1 MSNIIS
7 NIKKNY
13 LMLIIVIGLISLSL
27 YSTLAMFTASVN
39 TNDIVNLTASTLP
52 TDTEI
57 IEYER
62 VSVKAGEEKTV
73 EFTVNNSTS
82 NSLYYGVWYEMINP
96 SSITDDVIVAKL
108 QDTVDSEIGQLS
120 TGGSAKVS
128 LIIKNKSSSG
138 AIVNIGVAYD
148 ITNSMHLPTNRY
160 LVSKTYVPGD
170 IMINTTDTN
179 KFNNRG
185 AYTANV
191 NCTNAEARWDYTNWK
206 LVVSSIQAVDNCD
219 TTFTN
224 RSDNLSQLIMNK
236 VGTTQGDGQI
246 VNETNGIADYTN
258 STAISQSSY
267 TNMSMYYSTSSS
279 STSGTSSTNAFT
291 FSGSSWS
298 SIPSNLTSNKYYH
311 AKFRVSTSGYYQVC
325 YTMSSGHSS
334 NRLYIYKGTTQQSI
348 NGTAFLSASSSS
360 SKNGCVDLGY
370 VDTSTDI
377 RIVQR
382 AYKSSSYPIATI
394 TFNLQ
399 KATNVNNTSD
409 YRYEGKNPNNYVLF
423 NGELWRIIGVFDS
436 NTHGKTGQNL
446 TKIIRDESIGSYAWN
461 KSNTNN
467 WTDSSLK
474 TILNDYY
481 YNASSTGG
489 DVCYFYGTT
498 VPGNC
503 DFTKIGLNATS
514 RGMIENVT
522 WHLGGHSTNSAT
534 AATFYTA
541 ERGSTVYGSNS
552 TPTTGYIGL
561 MYPSDYGYSVLVSSC
576 ARTTNLS
583 SYNSSSCGGESWL
596 LKNGYEWTMTHFSS
610 NSDYVFNVSNFAN
623 VNYNNTRSGYAVRP
637 TAYLK
642 SNVYVISGT
651 GSITDPY
658 VIGI

>member
-82 NSLYYGVWYEMINP
+82 NSLYYGVWYEMVNP

-138 AIVNIGVAYD
+138 AIVNIGVGYSS
-148 ITNSMHLPTNRY
+148 TSSLNLPTNRY
-160 LVSKTYVPGD
+160 LVTETYLPED
-170 IMINTTDTN
+170 LIINTTDTN
-179 KFNNRG
+179 KFNNKG
-185 AYTANV
+185 AYTVNV

-206 LVVSSIQAVDNCD
+206 LVVSSLNASTCD

-224 RSDNLSQLIMNK
+224 RSDNLSQLIMNLAGK
-236 VGTTQGDGQI
+236 TQGDGQ
-246 VNETNGIADYTN
+246 VVSENG
-258 STAISQSSY
+258 
-267 TNMSMYYSTSSS
+267 
-279 STSGTSSTNAFT
+279 
-291 FSGSSWS
+291 
-298 SIPSNLTSNKYYH
+298 
-311 AKFRVSTSGYYQVC
+311 
-325 YTMSSGHSS
+325 
-334 NRLYIYKGTTQQSI
+334 
-348 NGTAFLSASSSS
+348 
-360 SKNGCVDLGY
+360 
-370 VDTSTDI
+370 
-377 RIVQR
+377 
-382 AYKSSSYPIATI
+382 
-394 TFNLQ
+394 
-399 KATNVNNTSD
+399 

-436 NTHGKTGQNL
+436 NTHGKSGQNL
-446 TKIIRDESIGSYAWN
+446 TKIIRDESIGSYAWHKN
-461 KSNTNN
+461 GKNN
-467 WTDSSLK
+467 WTASSLN
-474 TILNDYY
+474 TILNTYY
-481 YNASSTGG
+481 RNSQNGTGQTA
-489 DVCYFYGTT
+489 CYFYSTT

-503 DFTKIGLNATS
+503 DFTKIGLNETS

-522 WHLGGHSTNSAT
+522 WHLGGHSTSSAT
-534 AATFYTA
+534 ADTFYTA
-541 ERGSTVYGSNS
+541 ERGTTVYGSNS
-552 TPTTGYIGL
+552 TTTTGYIGL
-561 MYPSDYGYSVLVSSC
+561 MYPSDYGYSVLASSC
-576 ARTTNLS
+576 ARTTNLG

-596 LKNGYEWTMTHFSS
+596 LKNGYEWTMTHTASYSDSVFYVNNDAILYSS
-610 NSDYVFNVSNFAN
+610 NAN
-623 VNYNNTRSGYAVRP
+623 SGYAVRP

>member
-62 VSVKAGEEKTV
+62 VSIKAGEEKTV

-82 NSLYYGVWYEMINP
+82 NSLYYGVWYEMVNP

-160 LVSKTYVPGD
+160 LVSETYVPGD

-185 AYTANV
+185 AYTVNV

-206 LVVSSIQAVDNCD
+206 LVVSSLNASTCD

-224 RSDNLSQLIMNK
+224 RSDNLSQLIMNN
-236 VGTTQGDGQI
+236 VGTIQGDGQI
-246 VNETNGIADYTN
+246 VNENG
-258 STAISQSSY
+258 
-267 TNMSMYYSTSSS
+267 
-279 STSGTSSTNAFT
+279 
-291 FSGSSWS
+291 
-298 SIPSNLTSNKYYH
+298 
-311 AKFRVSTSGYYQVC
+311 
-325 YTMSSGHSS
+325 
-334 NRLYIYKGTTQQSI
+334 
-348 NGTAFLSASSSS
+348 
-360 SKNGCVDLGY
+360 
-370 VDTSTDI
+370 
-377 RIVQR
+377 
-382 AYKSSSYPIATI
+382 
-394 TFNLQ
+394 
-399 KATNVNNTSD
+399 

-446 TKIIRDESIGSYAWN
+446 TKIIREESIGGYAWH

-467 WTDSSLK
+467 WSVASLK
-474 TILNDYY
+474 TILNTYY
-481 YNASSTGG
+481 YNGQNGTGQTA
-489 DVCYFYGTT
+489 CYFYSTIPGT
-498 VPGNC
+498 C
-503 DFTKIGLNATS
+503 DFTKIGLNETS

-522 WHLGGHSTNSAT
+522 WHLGGHSTSSAT
-534 AATFYTA
+534 ADTFYTA
-541 ERGSTVYGSNS
+541 ERGTTVYGSNS
-552 TPTTGYIGL
+552 TTTTGYIGL
-561 MYPSDYGYSVLVSSC
+561 MYPSDYGYSVLASSC
-576 ARTTNLS
+576 ARTTNLG
-583 SYNSSSCGGESWL
+583 SYNSSSCGGKSWL
-596 LKNGYEWTMTHFSS
+596 LKNGNERTMTHYSS
-610 NSDYVFNVSNFAN
+610 NSYYVFYVFYNAYLNFSSA
-623 VNYNNTRSGYAVRP
+623 YYGHAVRP

>member
-62 VSVKAGEEKTV
+62 VSIKAGEEKTV

-108 QDTVDSEIGQLS
+108 QETVDSEIGQLS

-160 LVSKTYVPGD
+160 LVSETYVPGD

-185 AYTANV
+185 AYTVNV

-206 LVVSSIQAVDNCD
+206 LVVSSIQSVDNCD
-219 TTFTN
+219 TTFTS
-224 RSDNLSQLIMNK
+224 RSDNLSQLIMNLAGK
-236 VGTTQGDGQI
+236 TQGIGQ
-246 VNETNGIADYTN
+246 VVSENG
-258 STAISQSSY
+258 
-267 TNMSMYYSTSSS
+267 
-279 STSGTSSTNAFT
+279 
-291 FSGSSWS
+291 
-298 SIPSNLTSNKYYH
+298 
-311 AKFRVSTSGYYQVC
+311 
-325 YTMSSGHSS
+325 
-334 NRLYIYKGTTQQSI
+334 
-348 NGTAFLSASSSS
+348 
-360 SKNGCVDLGY
+360 
-370 VDTSTDI
+370 
-377 RIVQR
+377 
-382 AYKSSSYPIATI
+382 
-394 TFNLQ
+394 
-399 KATNVNNTSD
+399 

-436 NTHGKTGQNL
+436 NTHGKSGQNL
-446 TKIIRDESIGSYAWN
+446 TKIIRDESIGSYAWH

-467 WTDSSLK
+467 WTASSLK

-481 YNASSTGG
+481 YNASSAGG
-489 DVCYFYGTT
+489 AACYFYSTT

-503 DFTKIGLNATS
+503 DFTKIGLNETS

-552 TPTTGYIGL
+552 TTTTGYIGL
-561 MYPSDYGYSVLVSSC
+561 MYPSDYGYSVLASSC

-583 SYNSSSCGGESWL
+583 SYNRSSCGGESWL
-596 LKNGYEWTMTHFSS
+596 LKNGSEWTMTHRASNSS
-610 NSDYVFNVSNFAN
+610 NVFYVI
-623 VNYNNTRSGYAVRP
+623 YNAYVGYNSAHNGYVVRP

>member
-62 VSVKAGEEKTV
+62 VSIKAGEEKTV

-82 NSLYYGVWYEMINP
+82 NSLYYGVWYEMVNP

-120 TGGSAKVS
+120 TGSSAKVS

-138 AIVNIGVAYD
+138 AIVNIGVGYSS
-148 ITNSMHLPTNRY
+148 TSSLNLPTNRY
-160 LVSKTYVPGD
+160 LVTETYVPGD

-179 KFNNRG
+179 KFNNNG
-185 AYTANV
+185 AYTVNV

-206 LVVSSIQAVDNCD
+206 LVVSSLNVSTCD
-219 TTFTN
+219 TTFTS

-236 VGTTQGDGQI
+236 VGTTQGDGQVVI
-246 VNETNGIADYTN
+246 ENG
-258 STAISQSSY
+258 
-267 TNMSMYYSTSSS
+267 
-279 STSGTSSTNAFT
+279 
-291 FSGSSWS
+291 
-298 SIPSNLTSNKYYH
+298 
-311 AKFRVSTSGYYQVC
+311 
-325 YTMSSGHSS
+325 
-334 NRLYIYKGTTQQSI
+334 
-348 NGTAFLSASSSS
+348 
-360 SKNGCVDLGY
+360 
-370 VDTSTDI
+370 
-377 RIVQR
+377 
-382 AYKSSSYPIATI
+382 
-394 TFNLQ
+394 
-399 KATNVNNTSD
+399 

-446 TKIIRDESIGSYAWN
+446 TKIIRDESIGSYAWH

-467 WTDSSLK
+467 WSVASLK
-474 TILNDYY
+474 TILNTYY
-481 YNASSTGG
+481 RNSQNGTEETA
-489 DVCYFYGTT
+489 CYFYSTS

-522 WHLGGHSTNSAT
+522 WHLGGHSTASAT
-534 AATFYTA
+534 ASTFYTA
-541 ERGSTVYGSNS
+541 ERGTTVYGSNS
-552 TPTTGYIGL
+552 PTTTGHIGL
-561 MYPSDYGYSVLVSSC
+561 MYPSDYGYSVLASNC

-583 SYNSSSCGGESWL
+583 NYSRSSCGGESWL
-596 LKNGYEWTMTHFSS
+596 LKNGYEWTMTHYSS
-610 NSDYVFNVSNFAN
+610 YSYSVFYVSGYAN
-623 VNYNNTRSGYAVRP
+623 VGFNYASNGNAVRP
-637 TAYLK
+637 TVYLK

>member
-62 VSVKAGEEKTV
+62 VSIKAGEEKTV

-82 NSLYYGVWYEMINP
+82 NGLYYGVWYEMVNP

-138 AIVNIGVAYD
+138 AIVNIGVGYSS
-148 ITNSMHLPTNRY
+148 TSSLNLPTNRY
-160 LVSKTYVPGD
+160 LVTETYLPED
-170 IMINTTDTN
+170 LIINTTDTN

-185 AYTANV
+185 PYTVNV

-206 LVVSSIQAVDNCD
+206 LVVSSLNASTCD
-219 TTFTN
+219 TTFTS

-236 VGTTQGDGQI
+236 VGTTQGDGQV
-246 VNETNGIADYTN
+246 VNENG
-258 STAISQSSY
+258 
-267 TNMSMYYSTSSS
+267 
-279 STSGTSSTNAFT
+279 
-291 FSGSSWS
+291 
-298 SIPSNLTSNKYYH
+298 
-311 AKFRVSTSGYYQVC
+311 
-325 YTMSSGHSS
+325 
-334 NRLYIYKGTTQQSI
+334 
-348 NGTAFLSASSSS
+348 
-360 SKNGCVDLGY
+360 
-370 VDTSTDI
+370 
-377 RIVQR
+377 
-382 AYKSSSYPIATI
+382 
-394 TFNLQ
+394 
-399 KATNVNNTSD
+399 

-436 NTHGKTGQNL
+436 ATHGLSGQNL
-446 TKIIRDESIGSYAWN
+446 TKIIREESIGSYAWD
-461 KSNTNN
+461 KSNTND
-467 WTDSSLK
+467 WTASSLN
-474 TILNDYY
+474 TILNTYY
-481 YNASSTGG
+481 RNSQDGTGQSA
-489 DVCYFYGTT
+489 CYFYSTS

-503 DFTKIGLNATS
+503 DFTKIGLNETS

-522 WHLGGHSTNSAT
+522 WHLGGYSTSSAT

-541 ERGSTVYGSNS
+541 ERGTTVYSGRP
-552 TPTTGYIGL
+552 TTTTGYIGL
-561 MYPSDYGYSVLVSSC
+561 MYPSDYGYSVLASSC

-583 SYNSSSCGGESWL
+583 SYDSSSCGGESWL
-596 LKNGYEWTMTHFSS
+596 LKNGYEWTMTHRSS
-610 NSDYVFNVSNFAN
+610 KPSGVFYVYSDASL
-623 VNYNNTRSGYAVRP
+623 NYDYAHYCYAVRP
-637 TAYLK
+637 TVYLK

>member
-1 MSNIIS
+1 MPNILN

-27 YSTLAMFTASVN
+27 YSTFAMFTASVN

-62 VSVKAGEEKTV
+62 VSIKAGEEKTV

-108 QDTVDSEIGQLS
+108 QETVDSEIGQLS

-128 LIIKNKSSSG
+128 LIIKNKSSSS

-160 LVSKTYVPGD
+160 LVSETYVPGD

-179 KFNNRG
+179 KFNNKG
-185 AYTANV
+185 AYTVNV

-206 LVVSSIQAVDNCD
+206 LVVSSIQSVDNCD

-224 RSDNLSQLIMNK
+224 RSDNLSQLIMSK

-246 VNETNGIADYTN
+246 VSENG
-258 STAISQSSY
+258 
-267 TNMSMYYSTSSS
+267 
-279 STSGTSSTNAFT
+279 
-291 FSGSSWS
+291 
-298 SIPSNLTSNKYYH
+298 
-311 AKFRVSTSGYYQVC
+311 
-325 YTMSSGHSS
+325 
-334 NRLYIYKGTTQQSI
+334 
-348 NGTAFLSASSSS
+348 
-360 SKNGCVDLGY
+360 
-370 VDTSTDI
+370 
-377 RIVQR
+377 
-382 AYKSSSYPIATI
+382 
-394 TFNLQ
+394 
-399 KATNVNNTSD
+399 

-436 NTHGKTGQNL
+436 ATHGLSGQNL
-446 TKIIRDESIGSYAWN
+446 TKIIRDESIGSYAWH
-461 KSNTNN
+461 KSNTND
-467 WTDSSLK
+467 WTASSLK

-481 YNASSTGG
+481 YNYNASTGV
-489 DVCYFYGTT
+489 DECYFYSTT

-503 DFTKIGLNATS
+503 DFTKIGLNETS

-522 WHLGGHSTNSAT
+522 WHLGGYSTSRAT
-534 AATFYTA
+534 ADTFYTA
-541 ERGSTVYGSNS
+541 ERGTTVYGSNS
-552 TPTTGYIGL
+552 TTTTGYIGL
-561 MYPSDYGYSVLVSSC
+561 MYPSDYGYSVLASSC
-576 ARTTNLS
+576 ARTTNLG
-583 SYNSSSCGGESWL
+583 SYNSSSCGGKSWL
-596 LKNGYEWTMTHFSS
+596 LKNGSDWTMTHYSS
-610 NSDYVFNVSNFAN
+610 IPNNVFYVYYIASIG
-623 VNYNNTRSGYAVRP
+623 NNGAHYGYAVRP

>member
-82 NSLYYGVWYEMINP
+82 NSLYYGVWYEMVNP

-185 AYTANV
+185 AYTVNV

-206 LVVSSIQAVDNCD
+206 LVVSSLNASTCD
-219 TTFTN
+219 TTFTS
-224 RSDNLSQLIMNK
+224 RSDNLSQLIIDNA
-236 VGTTQGDGQI
+236 GTTQGDGQI
-246 VNETNGIADYTN
+246 VNENG
-258 STAISQSSY
+258 
-267 TNMSMYYSTSSS
+267 
-279 STSGTSSTNAFT
+279 
-291 FSGSSWS
+291 
-298 SIPSNLTSNKYYH
+298 
-311 AKFRVSTSGYYQVC
+311 
-325 YTMSSGHSS
+325 
-334 NRLYIYKGTTQQSI
+334 
-348 NGTAFLSASSSS
+348 
-360 SKNGCVDLGY
+360 
-370 VDTSTDI
+370 
-377 RIVQR
+377 
-382 AYKSSSYPIATI
+382 
-394 TFNLQ
+394 
-399 KATNVNNTSD
+399 

-436 NTHGKTGQNL
+436 NTHGKSGQNL
-446 TKIIRDESIGSYAWN
+446 TKIIRDESIGGYAWH
-461 KSNTNN
+461 KSNTND
-467 WTDSSLK
+467 WSVASLK
-474 TILNDYY
+474 TILNTYY
-481 YNASSTGG
+481 RNSQNGTNQTA
-489 DVCYFYGTT
+489 CYFYSTS

-503 DFTKIGLNATS
+503 DFTKIGLNETS
-514 RGMIENVT
+514 RSMIENVT
-522 WHLGGHSTNSAT
+522 WHLGGHSTSSAT

-541 ERGSTVYGSNS
+541 ERGTTVYSGRP
-552 TPTTGYIGL
+552 TTTTGYIGL
-561 MYPSDYGYSVLVSSC
+561 MYPSDYGYSVLASSC
-576 ARTTNLS
+576 ARTTNLG
-583 SYNSSSCGGESWL
+583 SYSSSSCGGESWL
-596 LKNGYEWTMTHFSS
+596 LKNGYEWTMTHYTS
-610 NSDYVFNVSNFAN
+610 NSSYVFYVYRSAYVGYSGAN
-623 VNYNNTRSGYAVRP
+623 NGFAVRP

-642 SNVYVISGT
+642 SNVYVVSGT

>member
-62 VSVKAGEEKTV
+62 VSIKAGEEKTV

-82 NSLYYGVWYEMINP
+82 NSLYYGVWYEMVNP

-120 TGGSAKVS
+120 TGSSAKVS

-160 LVSKTYVPGD
+160 LVSETYVPGD

-179 KFNNRG
+179 KFNNKG
-185 AYTANV
+185 AYTVNV

-206 LVVSSIQAVDNCD
+206 LVVSSIQSVDNCD

-224 RSDNLSQLIMNK
+224 RSDNLSQLIMSK

-246 VNETNGIADYTN
+246 VSENG
-258 STAISQSSY
+258 
-267 TNMSMYYSTSSS
+267 
-279 STSGTSSTNAFT
+279 
-291 FSGSSWS
+291 
-298 SIPSNLTSNKYYH
+298 
-311 AKFRVSTSGYYQVC
+311 
-325 YTMSSGHSS
+325 
-334 NRLYIYKGTTQQSI
+334 
-348 NGTAFLSASSSS
+348 
-360 SKNGCVDLGY
+360 
-370 VDTSTDI
+370 
-377 RIVQR
+377 
-382 AYKSSSYPIATI
+382 
-394 TFNLQ
+394 
-399 KATNVNNTSD
+399 

-436 NTHGKTGQNL
+436 ATHGLSGQNL
-446 TKIIRDESIGSYAWN
+446 TKIIRDESIGSYAWH
-461 KSNTNN
+461 KSNTND
-467 WTDSSLK
+467 WTASSLK

-481 YNASSTGG
+481 YNYNASTGV
-489 DVCYFYGTT
+489 DECYFYSTT

-503 DFTKIGLNATS
+503 DFTKIGLNETS

-534 AATFYTA
+534 ADTFYTA

-552 TPTTGYIGL
+552 TTTTGYIGL
-561 MYPSDYGYSVLVSSC
+561 MYPSDYGYSVLASSC

-583 SYNSSSCGGESWL
+583 SYSSSSCGGESWL
-596 LKNGYEWTMTHFSS
+596 LKNGHEWTMTHRTSTSYSVFYVRS
-610 NSDYVFNVSNFAN
+610 NAELNFNFP
-623 VNYNNTRSGYAVRP
+623 NNGLAVRP

-642 SNVYVISGT
+642 SNVYVVSGT

>member
-13 LMLIIVIGLISLSL
+13 LLLIIVIGLISLSL

-62 VSVKAGEEKTV
+62 VSIKAGEEKTV

-82 NSLYYGVWYEMINP
+82 NSLYYGVWYEMVNP

-160 LVSKTYVPGD
+160 LITETYLPED
-170 IMINTTDTN
+170 LIINTTDTN

-185 AYTANV
+185 AYTVNV

-206 LVVSSIQAVDNCD
+206 LVVSSIQSVDNCD
-219 TTFTN
+219 TTFTS
-224 RSDNLSQLIMNK
+224 RSDNLSQLIMDN

-246 VNETNGIADYTN
+246 VNE
-258 STAISQSSY
+258 
-267 TNMSMYYSTSSS
+267 
-279 STSGTSSTNAFT
+279 
-291 FSGSSWS
+291 
-298 SIPSNLTSNKYYH
+298 
-311 AKFRVSTSGYYQVC
+311 
-325 YTMSSGHSS
+325 
-334 NRLYIYKGTTQQSI
+334 KG
-348 NGTAFLSASSSS
+348 
-360 SKNGCVDLGY
+360 
-370 VDTSTDI
+370 
-377 RIVQR
+377 
-382 AYKSSSYPIATI
+382 
-394 TFNLQ
+394 
-399 KATNVNNTSD
+399 

-436 NTHGKTGQNL
+436 NTHGKSGQNL
-446 TKIIRDESIGSYAWN
+446 TKIIREESIGGYAWH

-467 WTDSSLK
+467 WSVASLK
-474 TILNDYY
+474 TILNTYY
-481 YNASSTGG
+481 YNGQNGTGQTA
-489 DVCYFYGTT
+489 CYFYSTT

-514 RGMIENVT
+514 RSMIENVT
-522 WHLGGHSTNSAT
+522 WHLGGRSTTNAT
-534 AATFYTA
+534 ASTFYTA
-541 ERGSTVYGSNS
+541 ERGTTVYGSNS
-552 TPTTGYIGL
+552 PTTTGYIGL
-561 MYPSDYGYSVLVSSC
+561 MYPSDYGYSVLASSC

-596 LKNGYEWTMTHFSS
+596 LKNGYEWTMTHRTS
-610 NSDYVFNVSNFAN
+610 NSYNVFV
-623 VNYNNTRSGYAVRP
+623 VNYFASVGSYNAYNGYAVRP

-642 SNVYVISGT
+642 SNVYVVSGT

>member
-73 EFTVNNSTS
+73 EFTVNNTTS

-108 QDTVDSEIGQLS
+108 QDTVDSETGQLS

-160 LVSKTYVPGD
+160 LVSETYVPGD
-170 IMINTTDTN
+170 IIINTTDTN

-185 AYTANV
+185 AYTVNV

-206 LVVSSIQAVDNCD
+206 LVVSSIQSVDNCD
-219 TTFTN
+219 TTFTS
-224 RSDNLSQLIMNK
+224 RSDNLSQLIMSK
-236 VGTTQGDGQI
+236 VGTTQGDGQ
-246 VNETNGIADYTN
+246 VVSENG
-258 STAISQSSY
+258 
-267 TNMSMYYSTSSS
+267 
-279 STSGTSSTNAFT
+279 
-291 FSGSSWS
+291 
-298 SIPSNLTSNKYYH
+298 
-311 AKFRVSTSGYYQVC
+311 
-325 YTMSSGHSS
+325 
-334 NRLYIYKGTTQQSI
+334 
-348 NGTAFLSASSSS
+348 
-360 SKNGCVDLGY
+360 
-370 VDTSTDI
+370 
-377 RIVQR
+377 
-382 AYKSSSYPIATI
+382 
-394 TFNLQ
+394 
-399 KATNVNNTSD
+399 

-436 NTHGKTGQNL
+436 NTHGKSGQNL
-446 TKIIRDESIGSYAWN
+446 TKIIREQSIGSYAWN
-461 KSNTNN
+461 KSDTNN
-467 WTDSSLK
+467 WTASSLK

-481 YNASSTGG
+481 YNASSAGG
-489 DVCYFYGTT
+489 AACYFYSTT

-503 DFTKIGLNATS
+503 DFTKIGLNEIS

-534 AATFYTA
+534 AGAFYTA

-552 TPTTGYIGL
+552 TTTTGYIGL
-561 MYPSDYGYSVLVSSC
+561 MYPSDYGYSVLASSC
-576 ARTTNLS
+576 ARTTKLS
-583 SYNSSSCGGESWL
+583 SYNSSSCGGQSWL
-596 LKNGYEWTMTHFSS
+596 LKNGYEWTMTHSTS
-610 NSDYVFNVSNFAN
+610 NSNYVFF
-623 VNYNNTRSGYAVRP
+623 VNYNAYLLRLFVISSYAVRP

>member
-73 EFTVNNSTS
+73 EFTVNNTTS
-82 NSLYYGVWYEMINP
+82 NSLYYGVWYEMVNP

-108 QDTVDSEIGQLS
+108 QETVDSETGQLS

-138 AIVNIGVAYD
+138 AIVNIGVGYSS
-148 ITNSMHLPTNRY
+148 TSSLNLPINRY
-160 LVSKTYVPGD
+160 LVTETYLPED
-170 IMINTTDTN
+170 LIINTTDTN

-185 AYTANV
+185 AYTVNV

-206 LVVSSIQAVDNCD
+206 LVVSSIQSVDNCD
-219 TTFTN
+219 TTFTS

-246 VNETNGIADYTN
+246 VNE
-258 STAISQSSY
+258 
-267 TNMSMYYSTSSS
+267 
-279 STSGTSSTNAFT
+279 
-291 FSGSSWS
+291 
-298 SIPSNLTSNKYYH
+298 
-311 AKFRVSTSGYYQVC
+311 
-325 YTMSSGHSS
+325 
-334 NRLYIYKGTTQQSI
+334 KG
-348 NGTAFLSASSSS
+348 
-360 SKNGCVDLGY
+360 
-370 VDTSTDI
+370 
-377 RIVQR
+377 
-382 AYKSSSYPIATI
+382 
-394 TFNLQ
+394 
-399 KATNVNNTSD
+399 

-436 NTHGKTGQNL
+436 NTHGKSGQNL
-446 TKIIRDESIGSYAWN
+446 TKIIREESIGSYAWN

-481 YNASSTGG
+481 YNYNASTGV
-489 DVCYFYGTT
+489 DECYFYSTT
-498 VPGNC
+498 VSGNC
-503 DFTKIGLNATS
+503 DFTKIGLNETS

-522 WHLGGHSTNSAT
+522 WHLGGYSTNSAT
-534 AATFYTA
+534 ATTFYTA
-541 ERGSTVYGSNS
+541 ERGTTVYGSNS
-552 TPTTGYIGL
+552 TTTTGYIGL
-561 MYPSDYGYSVLVSSC
+561 MYPSDYGYSVLASSC

-583 SYNSSSCGGESWL
+583 SYNRSSCGGQSWL
-596 LKNGYEWTMTHFSS
+596 LKNGYEWTMTHYSS
-610 NSDYVFNVSNFAN
+610 SSLYVFRVSYGASLSSGNAN
-623 VNYNNTRSGYAVRP
+623 YGNAVRP

>member
-1 MSNIIS
+1 MPNILN

-27 YSTLAMFTASVN
+27 YSTFAMFTASVN

-82 NSLYYGVWYEMINP
+82 NSLYYGVWYEMVNP

-108 QDTVDSEIGQLS
+108 QDTVDSEVGQLS

-185 AYTANV
+185 AYTVNV

-206 LVVSSIQAVDNCD
+206 LVVSSIQSVDNCD
-219 TTFTN
+219 TTFTS
-224 RSDNLSQLIMNK
+224 RSDNLSQLIMNLAGK
-236 VGTTQGDGQI
+236 TQGKGQ
-246 VNETNGIADYTN
+246 VVSENG
-258 STAISQSSY
+258 
-267 TNMSMYYSTSSS
+267 
-279 STSGTSSTNAFT
+279 
-291 FSGSSWS
+291 
-298 SIPSNLTSNKYYH
+298 
-311 AKFRVSTSGYYQVC
+311 
-325 YTMSSGHSS
+325 
-334 NRLYIYKGTTQQSI
+334 
-348 NGTAFLSASSSS
+348 
-360 SKNGCVDLGY
+360 
-370 VDTSTDI
+370 
-377 RIVQR
+377 
-382 AYKSSSYPIATI
+382 
-394 TFNLQ
+394 
-399 KATNVNNTSD
+399 

-436 NTHGKTGQNL
+436 NTHGKSGQNL
-446 TKIIRDESIGSYAWN
+446 TKIIRDESIGNYAWY
-461 KSNTNN
+461 KSNTND
-467 WTDSSLK
+467 WLASSLN

-481 YNASSTGG
+481 YNASSVGG
-489 DVCYFYGTT
+489 DACYFYSTS

-503 DFTKIGLNATS
+503 DFTKIGLNETS
-514 RGMIENVT
+514 RGMIEEVT
-522 WHLGGHSTNSAT
+522 WHLGGRSTNSAT
-534 AATFYTA
+534 AATFYMA
-541 ERGSTVYGSNS
+541 ERGSTVYSGRH
-552 TPTTGYIGL
+552 TTTTGYIGL
-561 MYPSDYGYSVLVSSC
+561 MYPSDYGYSVLASSC
-576 ARTTNLS
+576 ARATNLS
-583 SYNSSSCGGESWL
+583 SYNSSSCGGKSWL
-596 LKNGYEWTMTHFSS
+596 LKNGYEWTMTHRTSS
-610 NSDYVFNVSNFAN
+610 SSSVFRVSSSADVGYSNALN
-623 VNYNNTRSGYAVRP
+623 GYAVRP
-637 TAYLK
+637 TVYLK
-642 SNVYVISGT
+642 SNVYVVSGT

>member
-73 EFTVNNSTS
+73 EFTVNNTTS
-82 NSLYYGVWYEMINP
+82 DSLYYGVWYEMVNP

-108 QDTVDSEIGQLS
+108 QDTVDSEVGQLS

-128 LIIKNKSSSG
+128 LIIKNKSSSS

-185 AYTANV
+185 AYTVNV
-191 NCTNAEARWDYTNWK
+191 SCTNAEARWDYTNWK
-206 LVVSSIQAVDNCD
+206 LVVSSLNASTCD
-219 TTFTN
+219 TTFTS
-224 RSDNLSQLIMNK
+224 RSDNLSQLIMSK

-246 VNETNGIADYTN
+246 VNE
-258 STAISQSSY
+258 
-267 TNMSMYYSTSSS
+267 
-279 STSGTSSTNAFT
+279 
-291 FSGSSWS
+291 
-298 SIPSNLTSNKYYH
+298 
-311 AKFRVSTSGYYQVC
+311 
-325 YTMSSGHSS
+325 
-334 NRLYIYKGTTQQSI
+334 KG
-348 NGTAFLSASSSS
+348 
-360 SKNGCVDLGY
+360 
-370 VDTSTDI
+370 
-377 RIVQR
+377 
-382 AYKSSSYPIATI
+382 
-394 TFNLQ
+394 
-399 KATNVNNTSD
+399 

-423 NGELWRIIGVFDS
+423 NGELWRIIGVFDD
-436 NTHGKTGQNL
+436 NTHGLSGQNL
-446 TKIIRDESIGSYAWN
+446 TKIIREGSIGSYAWN

-467 WTDSSLK
+467 WTVSSLK

-481 YNASSTGG
+481 YNYNASTGV
-489 DVCYFYGTT
+489 DECYFYSTT

-503 DFTKIGLNATS
+503 DFTKIGLNETS

-522 WHLGGHSTNSAT
+522 WHLGGHSTSSAT
-534 AATFYTA
+534 ADAFYTA
-541 ERGSTVYGSNS
+541 ERGTTVYSGRP
-552 TPTTGYIGL
+552 TTTTGYIGL
-561 MYPSDYGYSVLVSSC
+561 MYPSDYGYSVLASSC
-576 ARTTNLS
+576 ARTTKLD
-583 SYNSSSCGGESWL
+583 SYISSSCGGQSWL
-596 LKNGYEWTMTHFSS
+596 LKNGYEWTMTRYSS
-610 NSDYVFNVSNFAN
+610 ASSIVFFVSSYAQGSASLY
-623 VNYNNTRSGYAVRP
+623 NYASNGYAVRP

>member
-62 VSVKAGEEKTV
+62 VSIKAGEEKTV

-138 AIVNIGVAYD
+138 AIVNIGVGYSS
-148 ITNSMHLPTNRY
+148 TSSLNLPTNRY
-160 LVSKTYVPGD
+160 LVTETYLPED
-170 IMINTTDTN
+170 LIINTTDTN

-185 AYTANV
+185 AYTVNV

-206 LVVSSIQAVDNCD
+206 LVVSSIQSVDNCD
-219 TTFTN
+219 TTFTS

-236 VGTTQGDGQI
+236 VGTTQGDGKVVI
-246 VNETNGIADYTN
+246 ENG
-258 STAISQSSY
+258 
-267 TNMSMYYSTSSS
+267 
-279 STSGTSSTNAFT
+279 
-291 FSGSSWS
+291 
-298 SIPSNLTSNKYYH
+298 
-311 AKFRVSTSGYYQVC
+311 
-325 YTMSSGHSS
+325 
-334 NRLYIYKGTTQQSI
+334 
-348 NGTAFLSASSSS
+348 
-360 SKNGCVDLGY
+360 
-370 VDTSTDI
+370 
-377 RIVQR
+377 
-382 AYKSSSYPIATI
+382 
-394 TFNLQ
+394 
-399 KATNVNNTSD
+399 

-436 NTHGKTGQNL
+436 NTHGLSGQNL
-446 TKIIRDESIGSYAWN
+446 TKIIREESIGSYAWN

-467 WTDSSLK
+467 WSVASLK

-481 YNASSTGG
+481 YNYNASTGV
-489 DVCYFYGTT
+489 DECYFYSTT

-503 DFTKIGLNATS
+503 DFTKTGLNETS
-514 RGMIENVT
+514 RSMIENVT
-522 WHLGGHSTNSAT
+522 WHLGGHSTQSAT
-534 AATFYTA
+534 ASTFYTA
-541 ERGSTVYGSNS
+541 ERGTTVYGSNS
-552 TPTTGYIGL
+552 TTTTGYIGL
-561 MYPSDYGYSVLVSSC
+561 MYPSDYGYSVLASSC

-596 LKNGYEWTMTHFSS
+596 LKNGYEWTMTHKTSYSS
-610 NSDYVFNVSNFAN
+610 FVFYVYRNAYVDNSAN
-623 VNYNNTRSGYAVRP
+623 ANYGNAVRP

>member
-13 LMLIIVIGLISLSL
+13 LLLIIVIGLISLSL

-52 TDTEI
+52 TDTEV

-62 VSVKAGEEKTV
+62 VSIKAGEEKTV

-82 NSLYYGVWYEMINP
+82 NSLYYGVWYEMVNP

-128 LIIKNKSSSG
+128 LIIKNRSSSG
-138 AIVNIGVAYD
+138 AIVNIGVGYSS
-148 ITNSMHLPTNRY
+148 TSSLNLPTNRY
-160 LVSKTYVPGD
+160 LVTETYLPED
-170 IMINTTDTN
+170 LIINTTDTN

-185 AYTANV
+185 AYTVNV

-206 LVVSSIQAVDNCD
+206 LVVSSLNASTCD
-219 TTFTN
+219 TTFTS

-246 VNETNGIADYTN
+246 VNENG
-258 STAISQSSY
+258 
-267 TNMSMYYSTSSS
+267 
-279 STSGTSSTNAFT
+279 
-291 FSGSSWS
+291 
-298 SIPSNLTSNKYYH
+298 
-311 AKFRVSTSGYYQVC
+311 
-325 YTMSSGHSS
+325 
-334 NRLYIYKGTTQQSI
+334 
-348 NGTAFLSASSSS
+348 
-360 SKNGCVDLGY
+360 
-370 VDTSTDI
+370 
-377 RIVQR
+377 
-382 AYKSSSYPIATI
+382 
-394 TFNLQ
+394 
-399 KATNVNNTSD
+399 

-446 TKIIRDESIGSYAWN
+446 TKIIRDESIGSYAWH

-467 WTDSSLK
+467 WNASSLK
-474 TILNDYY
+474 TILNTYY
-481 YNASSTGG
+481 YNGRNGTGEEE
-489 DVCYFYGTT
+489 CYFYNTT

-503 DFTKIGLNATS
+503 DFTKIGLNETAREMLEYVTWKLGGATS
-514 RGMIENVT
+514 GV
-522 WHLGGHSTNSAT
+522 SAPV
-534 AATFYTA
+534 FYSA
-541 ERGSTVYGSNS
+541 ERGNTVSSGNVFAVID
-552 TPTTGYIGL
+552 YIGL
-561 MYPSDYGYSVLVSSC
+561 MYPSDYGYSALASMC
-576 ARTTNLS
+576 PRTTSLS
-583 SYNSSSCGGESWL
+583 SYSSSNCGGSSWL
-596 LKNGYEWTMTHFSS
+596 LKNGNEWTMTHYSS
-610 NSDYVFNVSNFAN
+610 NSSYTFFIVSNAYLNFSN
-623 VNYNNTRSGYAVRP
+623 VGNGFNVRP